1 MTPDFGAWYVPQT
14 LFAGSV
20 IGLTIK
26 EKDAL
31 IREDRMRVIGP
42 YEEMRLINPQ

>member
-26 EKDAL
+26 DAL